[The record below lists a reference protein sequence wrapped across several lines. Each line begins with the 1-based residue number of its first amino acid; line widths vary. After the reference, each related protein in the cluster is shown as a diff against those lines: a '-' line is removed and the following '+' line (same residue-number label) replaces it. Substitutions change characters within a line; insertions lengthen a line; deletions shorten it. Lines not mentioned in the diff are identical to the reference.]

1 MEFVG
6 IERNID
12 DLGRIVIPK
21 VEEPRVY
28 TIKEGYNNQQFIIK
42 ITPEQDRLLDYLL
55 DNDLLDSN
63 LAIHTGY
70 PEIEDLT

>member
-1 MEFVG
+1 
-6 IERNID
+6 
-12 DLGRIVIPK
+12 
-21 VEEPRVY
+21 VY